1 MLIDTDNFQVTIPSL
16 LFDPQFHVFDFST
29 RKGGLTKFLLVEENK
44 LSQAPFIDIR
54 FEAFAAGNFSIPT
67 DRLFSIEDQHDIV
80 RPQPVYIFHH
90 AFVCSTL
97 LARCLNQVDAFFSL
111 KEPWILRRLADF
123 KRSSGNKMSPER
135 WRSTFVNYNQLL
147 AKNYLS
153 GRIPVIKAT
162 NVANNLLVDV
172 LRYMPESKVLY
183 LYSDLESFL
192 ISNLKKTAD
201 TQKKMAGLL
210 AGFLLDNDFGEK
222 YSAGLNIGK
231 LSFLQICSLVWV
243 VNLYSL
249 QRAVGEVG
257 AAKVRTLDMATLL
270 GDLPKTVSE
279 VSRYFGHKS
288 NAQELSSMMA
298 PQVVSTHAKD
308 QSQRFDVNLRGKEA
322 LIILDRFGREVT
334 SVKQWIQPLIDE
346 LDLTSSIESRA
357 LMIGGSPSTGE
368 VLC

>member
-1 MLIDTDNFQVTIPSL
+1 M

-111 KEPWILRRLADF
+111 KEPWIFRRLADF

-257 AAKVRTLDMATLL
+257 AANVRTLDMATLL
-270 GDLPKTVSE
+270 DDLPKTVSE

-346 LDLTSSIESRA
+346 LDLTSSIASRA

>member
-1 MLIDTDNFQVTIPSL
+1 
-16 LFDPQFHVFDFST
+16 
-29 RKGGLTKFLLVEENK
+29 
-44 LSQAPFIDIR
+44 
-54 FEAFAAGNFSIPT
+54 
-67 DRLFSIEDQHDIV
+67 
-80 RPQPVYIFHH
+80 
-90 AFVCSTL
+90 
-97 LARCLNQVDAFFSL
+97 
-111 KEPWILRRLADF
+111 
-123 KRSSGNKMSPER
+123 
-135 WRSTFVNYNQLL
+135 VNYNQLL

-257 AAKVRTLDMATLL
+257 AANVRTLDMATLL
-270 GDLPKTVSE
+270 DDLPKTVSE